1 VSTQPPSGATPE
13 PIEPTEASKAV
24 AWSAR
29 GNTRWI
35 VVRGPRGRAFDR
47 WLVRRLGVS
56 VITWQYAKAGGQRY
70 KPTLLLTTIG
80 RRSGALR
87 PRALPYTR
95 VGDAFVVVGSNGGG
109 PKDPDWVWNV
119 RADST
124 AWVHVNRREIP
135 VRAHV
140 AEGAEHDELFAR
152 LSEASDS
159 LARYQERAATF
170 GRTVPLVVLEPRS

>member
-1 VSTQPPSGATPE
+1 MSAEAQDE
-13 PIEPTEASKAV
+13 PSKAV

-35 VVRGPRGRAFDR
+35 VVRGARGRALDR
-47 WLVRRLGVS
+47 LLVRHLGYS

-80 RRSGALR
+80 RRSGRLR

-109 PKDPDWVWNV
+109 PRDPDWVWNV
-119 RADST
+119 RDNPA
-124 AWVHVNRREIP
+124 AWVHVDRHEVA
-135 VRAHV
+135 VRARV
-140 AEGAEHDELFAR
+140 AEGAEHAELFAR
-152 LSEASDS
+152 LSETSDS
-159 LARYQERAATF
+159 LQRYQDRAMTF
-170 GRTVPLVVLEPRS
+170 GRTVPLVVLEPRT